1 MNTIQEKEI
10 REKIEKILHVDW
22 AFKGAKGKPD
32 KVIIQGYPSGG
43 YHLSYEEFMSRLMQL
58 LQQIEEEAYK
68 KMSNR
73 NVAICSKCNSLFKAK
88 HENCPSLQGE
98 QEK

>member
-10 REKIEKILHVDW
+10 REERIRRICTYYSELGEGTAGYSLSEKQ
-22 AFKGAKGKPD
+22 FKELFKYFD
-32 KVIIQGYPSGG
+32 TC
-43 YHLSYEEFMSRLMQL
+43 

-88 HENCPSLQGE
+88 HENCLSLQGE
-98 QEK
+98 GGGK

>member
-1 MNTIQEKEI
+1 MSKLKDQIY
-10 REKIEKILHVDW
+10 KILYKNSTVDGVRILHEDVW
-22 AFKGAKGKPD
+22 PIDELAA
-32 KVIIQGYPSGG
+32 
-43 YHLSYEEFMSRLMQL
+43 L

-88 HENCPSLQGE
+88 HENCLSLQGE
-98 QEK
+98 QEENE